1 MTSSGGAAYP
11 CCVVG
16 GMTRDARHGYHPN
29 NSTSTCVPSLAF
41 LASRLHLFTYLLADD
56 YLKLGHF
63 LRHYHTR
70 LGVWPNHTRIA
81 LRMRASAGEALLNA
95 TLAVAAAAGVPHAN
109 VRQVHASPSDAV
121 KIALINEQLCAPD
134 ALDPTKPVPGNLR
147 LSRCLHTASP
157 RCAHGVRCVV
167 AGIAS
172 LACRH
177 SLEPHKWFVY
187 ADADEHFD
195 YPCELRRALSRADVP
210 RGECVR
216 GFLFD
221 QLAADGNIS
230 AMADAPSLVEQYP
243 LQCNV
248 HGLSPRI
255 MNSKTILVRAGG
267 GGGLNRTTREPL
279 HRMSYRSVHPCAKL
293 SFLLPSRSTCRAQAT
308 ATSNVPQVDACGS
321 WRGELRR
328 VLPRRPRSHPALH
341 HDRAE
346 YAIDV
351 AEGDPAAC
359 AASGQRLVAGCA
371 VHAMWIN
378 RHAFRALPRL

>member
-109 VRQVHASPSDAV
+109 VRLVHASPSDAV

-147 LSRCLHTASP
+147 GCLAVYTRCL
-157 RCAHGVRCVV
+157 
-167 AGIAS
+167 
-172 LACRH
+172 LA
-177 SLEPHKWFVY
+177 
-187 ADADEHFD
+187 
-195 YPCELRRALSRADVP
+195 VP
-210 RGECVR
+210 
-216 GFLFD
+216 
-221 QLAADGNIS
+221 
-230 AMADAPSLVEQYP
+230 MA
-243 LQCNV
+243 
-248 HGLSPRI
+248 
-255 MNSKTILVRAGG
+255 
-267 GGGLNRTTREPL
+267 
-279 HRMSYRSVHPCAKL
+279 
-293 SFLLPSRSTCRAQAT
+293 
-308 ATSNVPQVDACGS
+308 
-321 WRGELRR
+321 
-328 VLPRRPRSHPALH
+328 
-341 HDRAE
+341 
-346 YAIDV
+346 
-351 AEGDPAAC
+351 
-359 AASGQRLVAGCA
+359 
-371 VHAMWIN
+371 
-378 RHAFRALPRL
+378 